1 MTSPSAP
8 PRRKFLNGLM
18 TAGIGGFALSLL
30 YPVIRYLNPP
40 PEAAD
45 DVSSVFAG
53 KASELPVNQG
63 KIFKFGSKPAL
74 LVHTPDGQFKAFI
87 AECTHLDCTVQYR
100 PDMKLIW
107 CACHNGK
114 YNLNGENISGP
125 PPRPLTPL
133 TVNIK
138 EDQIFVSQNA

>member
-1 MTSPSAP
+1 MLEPNAP
-8 PRRKFLNGLM
+8 PRRKFLNNLL
-18 TAGIGGFALSLL
+18 TAGIGGFVLALI
-30 YPVIRYLNPP
+30 YPVARYLNPP
-40 PEAAD
+40 AETAP
-45 DVSSVFAG
+45 DVSSVIAG
-53 KASELPVNQG
+53 KPADVPVNSG
-63 KIFKFGSKPAL
+63 KIFKFGAKPGL
-74 LVHTPDGQFKAFI
+74 LVHTADGEFKAFI

-114 YNLNGENISGP
+114 YNLNGANIAGP

-138 EDQIFVSQNA
+138 DDQIFVSQSA